1 MMAISMMTCL
11 LAGVG
16 PAIRASGPPRT
27 HASSGARTLI
37 VIEVALCTILLVGS
51 GWFVRTLWNLRTLDA
66 GFVRDQVL
74 LATVGV
80 PAGVQGPAATALF
93 EDLRGRLASVPG
105 VRSVGYS
112 NWSLMIGDG
121 IANDIDA
128 EGHQPS
134 KTENITATLL
144 RISPGFF
151 ATLGT
156 PLISGREFADR
167 DEAGAPQVAIVN
179 ETFARHFYGDV
190 NAIGKHFGERGPKSV
205 YDYEIV
211 GVVKDTKYANL
222 REESRAIFYVPMRQT
237 RVDLAMVIAVR
248 SSGDLG
254 TLANTIRDIVR
265 ETDPKVTKITRFST
279 LIDASLASERMVAQ
293 VSAAFGALAL
303 LVACIGIYGI
313 LAYRVARRTRE
324 IGVRI
329 ALGASRGSVQWM
341 VTRESL
347 ALLVIGVAIGI
358 PVALGLSR
366 YVVSLLY
373 GLAPTDPATMAAT
386 LGLLAIVSIAAAFL
400 PARRAARI
408 DPMAALRCE

>member
-1 MMAISMMTCL
+1 
-11 LAGVG
+11 
-16 PAIRASGPPRT
+16 
-27 HASSGARTLI
+27 
-37 VIEVALCTILLVGS
+37 
-51 GWFVRTLWNLRTLDA
+51 
-66 GFVRDQVL
+66 
-74 LATVGV
+74 
-80 PAGVQGPAATALF
+80 
-93 EDLRGRLASVPG
+93 
-105 VRSVGYS
+105 
-112 NWSLMIGDG
+112 
-121 IANDIDA
+121 
-128 EGHQPS
+128 
-134 KTENITATLL
+134 
-144 RISPGFF
+144 
-151 ATLGT
+151 
-156 PLISGREFADR
+156 
-167 DEAGAPQVAIVN
+167 
-179 ETFARHFYGDV
+179 
-190 NAIGKHFGERGPKSV
+190 V